1 MAQNQMQGLF
11 TGAGVNDVYAL
22 QRQERDQKVR
32 QAMADSAGAGGNFYA
47 NLQAQANEQMSQAL
61 QGGVRGLLQG
71 TDLAPA
77 EDPRLASARKREG
90 DRNDINQ
97 MLAGFK
103 SDDGKIS
110 EDELKQGYAELMSRG
125 YPQEA
130 ASFLQQAQSMR
141 KLDIDTAKANAD
153 MLAARNKG
161 RLSGSKLKFEGDT
174 VRTTDGG
181 TWTLAKAEDGSLVPQ
196 KIGGE
201 GGPTF
206 NPKGA
211 VITVKGKTPEE
222 EVDHAFNIK
231 SAEVWA
237 EEKGDLRKAV
247 DKQRTGLGLAKRAL
261 ELLPQIKTGGITKIS
276 DSVTDFF
283 GLTDANRGE
292 FTNVTGEVLINKI
305 GEFGS
310 NPTEGERAFLEQV
323 SAGMRQGWGVNE
335 AILKRLV
342 KIYGASLKRTSG
354 YLGMNFTEVNKAK
367 AAEASAMADDAQSLL
382 DAWGAEEATEE
393 ASVVPLPELAD
404 RVIGQ
409 KYQSPNGLLTWT
421 AEGWVQ

>member
-1 MAQNQMQGLF
+1 MATNNYQNLFQGASMQDVGQQMG
-11 TGAGVNDVYAL
+11 
-22 QRQERDQKVR
+22 QEREARIR
-32 QAMADSAGAGGNFYA
+32 QAMADNLRSGGNYYSSLIAKA
-47 NLQAQANEQMSQAL
+47 NAQQAEGFRGIASAL
-61 QGGVRGLLQG
+61 GQKTGILN
-71 TDLAPA
+71 
-77 EDPRLASARKREG
+77 EDPRLAKARTRDKDKGEIMG
-90 DRNDINQ
+90 I
-97 MLAGFK
+97 LGGFSDPK
-103 SDDGKIS
+103 SPGGKKITQQEMEIGFS
-110 EDELKQGYAELMSRG
+110 ELMKRG

-141 KLDIDTAKANAD
+141 KLDIDS
-153 MLAARNKG
+153 LEARNKG
-161 RLSGSKLKFEGDT
+161 KLSGSKLKFEGDT

-201 GGPTF
+201 GGPAF

-222 EVDHAFNIK
+222 EVDHAYNIK

-261 ELLPQIKTGGITKIS
+261 ELLPKIKTGGITKIS
-276 DSVTDFF
+276 DAVTDFF
-283 GLTDANRGE
+283 GITDANRGE

-323 SAGMRQGWGVNE
+323 SAGMRQGKKVNE

-382 DAWGAEEATEE
+382 DAWEAPEEAP
-393 ASVVPLPELAD
+393 VVPLPELGD

-409 KYQSPNGLLTWT
+409 TYQSPNGPLTWS
-421 AEGWVQ
+421 AEGWVK